1 MRKKVYRNRIYKKHQ
16 FMLITILKSKIHSA
30 KITKSDLNYQGSIEI
45 DEDLMDASGIVE
57 YEKVLVANISNG
69 NRFET
74 YVITGERGTGVIALN
89 GAASRLGELGDKII
103 IFAFAQVEEDKLKD
117 YKPKIVLVD
126 ENNAVSEI
134 IY

>member
-1 MRKKVYRNRIYKKHQ
+1 MRKKVYRNRIYKKGQ
-16 FMLITILKSKIHSA
+16 IMLITLLKSKIHSA
-30 KITKSDLNYQGSIEI
+30 KITKSDLNYQGSIGI

-74 YVITGERGTGVIALN
+74 YVITGERGTGVIGLN

-117 YKPKIVLVD
+117 HKPKIVLVD

>member
-1 MRKKVYRNRIYKKHQ
+1 
-16 FMLITILKSKIHSA
+16 MLITLLKSKIHSA
-30 KITKSDLNYQGSIEI
+30 KITKSDLNYQGSIGI

-117 YKPKIVLVD
+117 HKPKIVLVD